1 MTVLSTEETLKALNT
16 LGGSDLLKHY
26 KNKNYEIIKETLN
39 DVLDV
44 HPNPDAIRDF
54 LPRFDLHIKSLSEN
68 EKAIKEEG
76 NAFGGKIKGY
86 QEGATVSSRHEPII
100 SEVQKQAG
108 IQPSTP
114 PTLPTGTT
122 LGYDPQA
129 LQTDELIAAGQTTD
143 VAAPQVTAPATQTT
157 TAVTAP
163 TGTAP
168 TLTAYQGA
176 LSPEITGVS
185 GTVSTDAQ
193 IIAPT
198 GAVEPNS
205 LVTAQQASEA
215 SAIAQTRT
223 VSADELMQAATLS
236 DIGVNEVAQANAA
249 STTVDPNATMQGQ
262 LTNLQS
268 LFSNGKVPAFA
279 QGVVQSINN
288 ILAARGLGASSIAGQ
303 AISAGLMD
311 KLVPI
316 AAHDAKVYETLGLTN
331 LSNEQ
336 QSAVVNAQ
344 LRASMQGQLLTFEQ
358 AERVKNTA
366 TINAVN
372 NMNLNNQ
379 QIVALENAK
388 LTQNMSLQNL
398 NNKQQS
404 AVANAATYAAMDARN
419 LSARVQA
426 AQQNAQSF
434 LQMDVANLTNTQQA
448 QVLNQQYR
456 NQQLFTRE
464 AAENATRQLNAKSQM
479 QVDQF
484 FSELGTQVAQT
495 NAARADA
502 ASRFIIEQGAA
513 IQKFNNELQDQ
524 RDRFNASQRAA
535 IDQSN
540 TQWRRSV
547 NTANNT
553 NVNRVNQLNTQNLLA
568 LTQGAQNALWQNYR
582 DEAHWAMTSAENTLS
597 RAHAAAIAAM
607 NQDFQKEMYN
617 EQYDDY
623 VNAQQG
629 EFAFG
634 VIGDVLG
641 KVIDKIPIL
650 N

>member
-1 MTVLSTEETLKALNT
+1 MPFWNKEPKNVFDWETGQGDVMTWKEDWVLDNLKQV
-16 LGGSDLLKHY
+16 DLLGTA
-26 KNKNYEIIKETLN
+26 NQN
-39 DVLDV
+39 LD
-44 HPNPDAIRDF
+44 
-54 LPRFDLHIKSLSEN
+54 DLHMRRDW
-68 EKAIKEEG
+68 KAIDKASQNIKDLAPHNKKFQTFYPTYLEYTELIKAREKQSKENIK

-86 QEGATVSSRHEPII
+86 QEGETVSGRHEPII
-100 SEVQKQAG
+100 TEVTKQAG
-108 IQPSTP
+108 VLPSEP

-129 LQTDELIAAGQTTD
+129 LQAEELITAGQTTD
-143 VAAPQVTAPATQTT
+143 VAAPQVAAPTTQTT

-168 TLTAYQGA
+168 TVTAYQGA
-176 LSPEITGVS
+176 LSPEITGAA
-185 GTVSTDAQ
+185 GTVGTAAQ
-193 IIAPT
+193 IVAPT
-198 GAVEPNS
+198 GAVDPTA

-249 STTVDPNATMQGQ
+249 STVVDPNATMQGQ

-268 LFSNGKVPAFA
+268 LFSDGKIPAFA

-303 AISAGLMD
+303 AITAGLME

-358 AERVKNTA
+358 AARVKNTA

-404 AVANAATYAAMDARN
+404 ALANAATYAAMDTRN
-419 LSARVQA
+419 LGARVQA

-434 LQMDVANLTNTQQA
+434 LQMDMANL
-448 QVLNQQYR
+448 
-456 NQQLFTRE
+456 
-464 AAENATRQLNAKSQM
+464 S
-479 QVDQF
+479 
-484 FSELGTQVAQT
+484 
-495 NAARADA
+495 
-502 ASRFIIEQGAA
+502 
-513 IQKFNNELQDQ
+513 
-524 RDRFNASQRAA
+524 
-535 IDQSN
+535 
-540 TQWRRSV
+540 
-547 NTANNT
+547 
-553 NVNRVNQLNTQNLLA
+553 
-568 LTQGAQNALWQNYR
+568 
-582 DEAHWAMTSAENTLS
+582 
-597 RAHAAAIAAM
+597 
-607 NQDFQKEMYN
+607 
-617 EQYDDY
+617 
-623 VNAQQG
+623 
-629 EFAFG
+629 
-634 VIGDVLG
+634 
-641 KVIDKIPIL
+641 
-650 N
+650 